1 MIAVLIASF
10 SRWNG
15 VLVSV
20 AAVCIPCLC
29 GDVVIL
35 VFCAVWYPRP
45 INRAA
50 GAVLAMNSIF
60 IVVQLAWVILACSL
74 AKNNE
79 ARAGNQASDH
89 THTTKAFND
98 VPMENNAQP

>member
-1 MIAVLIASF
+1 
-10 SRWNG
+10 
-15 VLVSV
+15 
-20 AAVCIPCLC
+20 
-29 GDVVIL
+29 
-35 VFCAVWYPRP
+35 
-45 INRAA
+45 
-50 GAVLAMNSIF
+50 MNSIF